1 MMTSR
6 WTATPS
12 RDWTAWA
19 NCEVRV
25 VKQSSAVRRSRY
37 KKKNQNNDNMEHR
50 PHTQDDD
57 EDAALTSHLDSGN
70 VSPGFSSPAAPGEVR
85 DWGSGGGM
93 GIGMGMG

>member
-1 MMTSR
+1 
-6 WTATPS
+6 
-12 RDWTAWA
+12 
-19 NCEVRV
+19 
-25 VKQSSAVRRSRY
+25 
-37 KKKNQNNDNMEHR
+37 MEHR

-57 EDAALTSHLDSGN
+57 EDAALTSHLDSGK